1 VRFETWCGGETEEA
15 SGTAARFLDRG
26 VAASGVAGVSPA
38 RELVGA
44 IGRQFAI
51 VCFPRP
57 RDTDRGRRAM
67 SDALRVLIG
76 DDHIPTRVGIRLA
89 L

>member
-44 IGRQFAI
+44 IGRQSRLFASPAPETPI
-51 VCFPRP
+51 EGVAR
-57 RDTDRGRRAM
+57 
-67 SDALRVLIG
+67 
-76 DDHIPTRVGIRLA
+76 
-89 L
+89 